1 LLAKLRGVRILIV
14 DDSAAVRARLIARLA
29 EAGLTVAGEAG
40 TASAA
45 LAVARATEPD
55 AVILDL
61 HLPDR
66 SGLEILPELKA
77 LVPLATVAVLTNH
90 PDPEYRRRCLELG
103 ADHFFDKSAE
113 VEALMDVFAG
123 LRK

>member
-1 LLAKLRGVRILIV
+1 LVV
-14 DDSAAVRARLIARLA
+14 DDSAAVRSRLIAWLA
-29 EAGLTVAGEAG
+29 EAGFDIAGEAG

-45 LAVARATEPD
+45 LTVATATAPD
-55 AVILDL
+55 AIILDL
-61 HLPDR
+61 HLPDQ

-77 LVPLATVAVLTNH
+77 RVPLAIIAVLTNQ
-90 PDPEYRRRCLELG
+90 PDPGYRRRCLELG

-113 VEALMDVFAG
+113 VEHLMALFTT

>member
-14 DDSAAVRARLIARLA
+14 DDSAAVRSRLIARLA
-29 EAGLTVAGEAG
+29 EAGLGIAGEAG

-55 AVILDL
+55 AIILDL
-61 HLPDR
+61 HLPDQ

-77 LVPLATVAVLTNH
+77 RIPRATIAVLTNH
-90 PDPEYRRRCLELG
+90 PDPEYRKRCFELG

-113 VEALMDVFAG
+113 VEDLMALFATLG
-123 LRK
+123 K